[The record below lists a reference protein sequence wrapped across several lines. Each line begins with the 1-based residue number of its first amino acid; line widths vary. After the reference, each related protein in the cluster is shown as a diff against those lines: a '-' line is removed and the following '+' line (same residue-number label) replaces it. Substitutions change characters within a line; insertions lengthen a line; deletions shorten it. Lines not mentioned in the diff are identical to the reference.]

1 MKYLCIGNP
10 TSHTDDMTTSLAKTN
25 ESINHGLATKIDED
39 GFYHISLADIT
50 ILEAE
55 TFIEQFDQLY
65 FLQQP
70 KESYDNEE
78 VYNNTRILLLYVKNW
93 QVKPFELINV

>member
-10 TSHTDDMTTSLAKTN
+10 TSHTDDITTGLAKTN
-25 ESINHGLATKIDED
+25 KSINRGLATKIDED

-70 KESYDNEE
+70 KESYDSEE

>member
-10 TSHTDDMTTSLAKTN
+10 TSQTDEATTSLAELN
-25 ESINHGLATKIDED
+25 NSVNHGLATTPNKP
-39 GFYHISLADIT
+39 GFYHTSLADIT

-55 TFIEQFDQLY
+55 TFIEQIDQLY

-78 VYNNTRILLLYVKNW
+78 VYNNTRVLLLYVKNW

>member
-10 TSHTDDMTTSLAKTN
+10 TSHTDDITTRLAKTN
-25 ESINHGLATKIDED
+25 KSINRGLATVIDEH

-70 KESYDNEE
+70 KESYDSEE
-78 VYNNTRILLLYVKNW
+78 VYNNTRILMLYVKNW

>member
-1 MKYLCIGNP
+1 MKYLCIGNS
-10 TSHTDDMTTSLAKTN
+10 TSQTDEATTRLAKLN
-25 ESINHGLATKIDED
+25 KSVNRGLATEIDED

-65 FLQQP
+65 FLQQS

>member
-10 TSHTDDMTTSLAKTN
+10 TNHTDDITTRLAKTN
-25 ESINHGLATKIDED
+25 KSINRGLATKIDED

>member
-1 MKYLCIGNP
+1 MKYLCIGNS
-10 TSHTDDMTTSLAKTN
+10 TSQTDEATTSLAELN
-25 ESINHGLATKIDED
+25 NSVNRGLATEIDED

-65 FLQQP
+65 FLQQS